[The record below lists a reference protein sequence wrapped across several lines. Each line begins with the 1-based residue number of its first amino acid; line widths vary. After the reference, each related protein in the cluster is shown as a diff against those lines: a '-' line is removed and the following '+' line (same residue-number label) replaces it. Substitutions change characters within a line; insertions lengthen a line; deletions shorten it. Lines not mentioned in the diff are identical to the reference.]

1 MPEYIAINGKVD
13 ETQSVYK
20 ARGGYGELVS

>member
-1 MPEYIAINGKVD
+1 MPKYITINGKVD
-13 ETQSVYK
+13 ETQPVYK